1 MPQPRRKCIRLS
13 PDAYNI
19 HGQPFSITLCV
30 ADRRPVFGDPALAR
44 EAVDRLIALS
54 SECGVALHAYCVMPD
69 HIHVLCS
76 PNGDTGV
83 VEIVRLLK
91 GRLATALRRL
101 GVTGHLWQRSFH
113 DRAIRREENLVEVI
127 RYILHNPVR
136 AGLVEDWQLYPF
148 SGSPYLDK

>member
-1 MPQPRRKCIRLS
+1 M
-13 PDAYNI
+13 
-19 HGQPFSITLCV
+19 
-30 ADRRPVFGDPALAR
+30 FGDPALAR

-54 SECGVALHAYCVMPD
+54 SECGVVLHAYCVMPD

-83 VEIVRLLK
+83 VEFVRLLK

-101 GVTGHLWQRSFH
+101 GVTGPLWQRSFY
-113 DRAIRREENLVEVI
+113 DRALRREENLVEVI
-127 RYILHNPVR
+127 QYILHNPIR

-148 SGSPYLDK
+148 SGTPYLDR